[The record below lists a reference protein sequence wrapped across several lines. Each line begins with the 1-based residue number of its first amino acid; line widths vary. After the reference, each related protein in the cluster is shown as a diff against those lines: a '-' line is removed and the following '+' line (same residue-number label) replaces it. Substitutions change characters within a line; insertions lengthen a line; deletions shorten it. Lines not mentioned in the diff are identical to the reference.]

1 MRFTT
6 KLFFALTTFLALGSS
21 SAFAAVPTTAA
32 PTPPARA
39 AAKVISIF
47 SNEYTNVASTNFNPG
62 WGQATVVTTI
72 DVAGSAT
79 LSYANLNYQG
89 TEFGSDVNAAG
100 MTNLHIDVYSSDETA
115 IQLFCISRTAPTEK
129 PKTLTLVQNQWNSFD
144 IPLTDYTSQGM
155 SMAALF
161 QFKVVGTNGKTV
173 YLDNLYFYDSSA
185 TVDTEVPAAFTAV
198 KGLATFNSMELV
210 CSATDNSNAVSF
222 EVTYDGTT
230 VTAGSASGVSKSIT
244 INGLSASTAY
254 SFSVVAKD
262 ATGNVAANSPIVID
276 ASTTAAPSAAPV
288 PTVDAA
294 KVLSVFSDTYTPA
307 LPAINYNPGWGQSTV
322 VTTVAL
328 GGSATLKYANLNYQG
343 TDFGGNIN
351 ASAMNTM
358 HVDVWTADA
367 TSIKITP
374 ISAGKEFL
382 VTLTPLTASGWSS
395 FDIPLSSFTGVNTAA
410 IYQIKVDGGGGKT
423 VYLDN
428 IYFYDNTPAAD
439 TEAPAAFTAVKGLVT
454 ANSVELLLSATDNSG
469 TVNFD
474 ITYGGTTVSASSA
487 SGVEKTVTISGLTSL
502 TDYSFSVVAKD
513 AAGNV
518 AANNPIIVAASTI
531 DTEAPA
537 TFTAVKGI
545 VTTTSVELT
554 LSATDNSGAVDFDIT
569 YGATTETASS
579 ASGVEKKVTISGLT
593 SSTDYSFSVVA
604 KDASGNTSAQ
614 IIVTATTSAIVD
626 GPTAAPAPTVDAAKV
641 LSVFSDTYTPALPAI
656 DFNPNWGQATKVT
669 TEDLGGNAALKYTT
683 LNYQGTDFKGTI
695 DASTM
700 NFIHVDVWTADET
713 SLQITPISVGPKEK
727 LLALA
732 PLSLNVWNSFDIALS
747 NFTGV
752 DLSALFQIK
761 VVGSTGKTVYLD
773 NIYFYSVPTSL
784 PSSESV
790 NGIKLYPNPASD
802 KVTLVATS
810 EIKEVVISN
819 LLGQTVQVL
828 SINALEAN
836 ISLDQLTAGQYFV
849 TIRQAN
855 GTVSTEK
862 LIKQ

>member
-47 SNEYTNVASTNFNPG
+47 SNAYTNVAGTNFNPG
-62 WGQATVVTTI
+62 WSQATVATTI

-89 TEFGSDVNAAG
+89 TQFGSDVNAAG
-100 MTNLHIDVYSSDETA
+100 MTNLHIDVYSADETRFE
-115 IQLFCISRTAPTEK
+115 LYCISHSTGEK
-129 PKTLTLVQNQWNSFD
+129 YVTLPLVFNSWNSFD
-144 IPLTDYTSQGM
+144 IPLTDFTSMGL
-155 SMAALF
+155 SMADLF
-161 QFKVVGTNGKTV
+161 QFKVVGQGNYPGGAKTTV
-173 YLDNLYFYDSSA
+173 YIDNLYFYDSSA
-185 TVDTEVPAAFTAV
+185 TLDTEAPAVFTAV

-262 ATGNVAANSPIVID
+262 ATGNIAANSPIVVD
-276 ASTTAAPSAAPV
+276 ASTSAAPSAAPV

-322 VTTVAL
+322 VTNVDL
-328 GGSATLKYANLNYQG
+328 GGSATLKYTNLNYQG
-343 TDFGGNIN
+343 TEFGGNID

-374 ISAGKEFL
+374 ISAGKESLF
-382 VTLTPLTASGWSS
+382 TLTPLNSSSWSS
-395 FDIPLSSFTGVNTAA
+395 FDIPLTSFTGVNMAA
-410 IYQIKVDGGGGKT
+410 LYQIKVDGGGGKT

-518 AANNPIIVAASTI
+518 AANVPIV
-531 DTEAPA
+531 
-537 TFTAVKGI
+537 
-545 VTTTSVELT
+545 
-554 LSATDNSGAVDFDIT
+554 
-569 YGATTETASS
+569 
-579 ASGVEKKVTISGLT
+579 
-593 SSTDYSFSVVA
+593 
-604 KDASGNTSAQ
+604 
-614 IIVTATTSAIVD
+614 VTATT
-626 GPTAAPAPTVDAAKV
+626 
-641 LSVFSDTYTPALPAI
+641 
-656 DFNPNWGQATKVT
+656 
-669 TEDLGGNAALKYTT
+669 
-683 LNYQGTDFKGTI
+683 
-695 DASTM
+695 
-700 NFIHVDVWTADET
+700 
-713 SLQITPISVGPKEK
+713 
-727 LLALA
+727 
-732 PLSLNVWNSFDIALS
+732 DIANSLS
-747 NFTGV
+747 TSEFKSGV
-752 DLSALFQIK
+752 KLS
-761 VVGSTGKTVYLD
+761 
-773 NIYFYSVPTSL
+773 
-784 PSSESV
+784 
-790 NGIKLYPNPASD
+790 PNPASD

-810 EIKEVVISN
+810 EIKAVVISN

-855 GTVSTEK
+855 GTVSTEN